1 MSAHAFLS
9 ASGSSKWLNCPPSAR
24 LESKF
29 PDKGSEYAAEGTLAH
44 ELAEIRLRY
53 SNLEMLRAEYEKR
66 LQVVEADPRYSP
78 AMNDYIS
85 DYVDI
90 VWEHYLGLK
99 AKNNGEAYLFVEQ
112 RLDFS
117 PWVPEGFGTGD
128 AVIIAGDTVEV
139 IDLKY
144 GKGVPVSAEK
154 NSQMRLYGLGAYNNF
169 GLLYDFSKIAMTIV
183 QPRLDSISGE
193 SLTIDELLAWG
204 DAVKGTA
211 DLAMQGAGEYSV
223 GEHCRFCKAAAT
235 CRHLAEYN
243 LELAKYEF
251 AKAELLSDEDV
262 SDILMR
268 AETFT
273 KWINAL
279 QSYALD
285 AAVNSGQK
293 WPGMKLVEGRSNRRI
308 TNPVALAEAL
318 KQEGYNDDLIYKPTE
333 LRSLT
338 DLEAL
343 TGKKNFAAVAAGLIE
358 KPPGKPA
365 LVKETD
371 KRPEWAPEQ
380 SIIDQFEEE

>member
-1 MSAHAFLS
+1 MSDHAFLS

-24 LESKF
+24 LESHF

-44 ELAEIRLRY
+44 EVAEIRLRY
-53 SNLEMLRAEYEKR
+53 LNLEILHDEYEKR
-66 LQVVEADPRYSP
+66 LRAVEADPRYSVS
-78 AMNDYIS
+78 MNDYIS
-85 DYVDI
+85 DYVDT
-90 VWEHYLGLK
+90 VWERYSGLK
-99 AKNNGEAYLFVEQ
+99 VQNNGQAYLFIEQ
-112 RLDFS
+112 KLDFS

-128 AVIIAGDTVEV
+128 VIIIAGDTIEV

-144 GKGVPVSAEK
+144 GKGVPISAEN

-169 GLLYDFSKIAMTIV
+169 GLLYDFKNVAMTIV
-183 QPRLDSISGE
+183 QPRLDSISSE
-193 SLTIDELLAWG
+193 TVTLNELLAWG
-204 DAVKGTA
+204 EALKSTA
-211 DLAMQGAGEYSV
+211 QMAMRGEGEYSA
-223 GEHCRFCKAAAT
+223 GDHCRFCKAAAT
-235 CRHLAEYN
+235 CRYLAEYN

-285 AAVNSGQK
+285 AAVNSGRK
-293 WPGMKLVEGRSNRRI
+293 WPGMKLVEGRSNRKI
-308 TNPVALAEAL
+308 TNPAALAEAL
-318 KQEGYNDDLIYKPTE
+318 KQEGYNEDLIYKPTE